1 MTSIV
6 AHRGASAVEREN
18 TLAAFERARELGA
31 DGVELDVRR
40 TADDRLVVHHDAR
53 LADARVIR
61 ETPAAELPDH
71 IPSLA
76 AALDACAGMFVN
88 AEIKNDPADPDFD
101 PTEWLAHRVCAALA
115 GRGGGARWLISSFR
129 FETVAVCRRILP
141 SARTAWLVESLDVD
155 VDVVARTAA
164 GGHAALHP
172 WDPIVDEALIRRAHT
187 AGLAVNTW
195 TCDDADRMRRLI
207 GWGIDGIC
215 TNVPDIGVA
224 VRAAL
229 GVQPDAAGNTSRTAS
244 GTKSN
249 SSRST
254 SPR

>member
-1 MTSIV
+1 VTSII

-18 TLAAFERARELGA
+18 TIAAFARAAALGA

-53 LADARVIR
+53 LGDGRVLR
-61 ETPAAELPDH
+61 ATSAAELPDH

-76 AALDACAGMFVN
+76 DALDACAEMFVN
-88 AEIKNDPADPDFD
+88 VEIKNDPSDPDFD
-101 PTEWLAHRVCAALA
+101 PTEWLAHRVCAVLA

-141 SARTAWLVESLDVD
+141 SARTAWLVETGDA
-155 VDVVARTAA
+155 DVVGRTAA

-172 WDPIVDEALIRRAHT
+172 WDPIVDAALIHRAHA

-195 TCDDADRMRRLI
+195 TCDDPDRMRQLI

-215 TNVPDIGVA
+215 TNVPDVGVA
-224 VRAAL
+224 VRAEQW
-229 GVQPDAAGNTSRTAS
+229 GSAG
-244 GTKSN
+244 
-249 SSRST
+249 
-254 SPR
+254 

>member
-1 MTSIV
+1 
-6 AHRGASAVEREN
+6 
-18 TLAAFERARELGA
+18 
-31 DGVELDVRR
+31 
-40 TADDRLVVHHDAR
+40 
-53 LADARVIR
+53 
-61 ETPAAELPDH
+61 